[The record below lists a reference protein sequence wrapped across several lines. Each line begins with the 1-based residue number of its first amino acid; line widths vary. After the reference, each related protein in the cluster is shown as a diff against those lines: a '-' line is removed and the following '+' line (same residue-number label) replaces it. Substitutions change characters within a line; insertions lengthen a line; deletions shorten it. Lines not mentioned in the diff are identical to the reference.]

1 MPLHSIATQ
10 DSRLRRA
17 APLLVV
23 IALASCGDSGEG
35 SNTGNAAAGTGQGGN
50 AGNTTSA
57 GAGGDSGVA
66 GSVATAGEATGGASS
81 GGMGGTA
88 GSQTAGAAGEGG
100 AVTAGAGGAGGDGG
114 TAAGGSAEC
123 GVGGTLCFDFED
135 GQIPQGWA
143 PVTNSGAGSILVD
156 NTRAHGG
163 SYALHVAD
171 GSGQPMHSLGFTLP
185 DDFGGVMWGRVYM
198 YLTPEGPAQH
208 GATLKARYADAAD
221 TMFGPENLDWYEV
234 GLGHG
239 SYETIWH
246 SPQPPTGLPEWE
258 MIAETPVT
266 LDQWY
271 CQEFLFDGANEAGDE
286 AALPRMWIDGSE
298 IEFPEQ
304 HLYPGDAVKPVFD
317 KATHFILLEV
327 GLIMY
332 HPLDSTTN
340 LWMDDLALGPQRIGC
355 Q

>member
-1 MPLHSIATQ
+1 
-10 DSRLRRA
+10 
-17 APLLVV
+17 
-23 IALASCGDSGEG
+23 
-35 SNTGNAAAGTGQGGN
+35 
-50 AGNTTSA
+50 
-57 GAGGDSGVA
+57 
-66 GSVATAGEATGGASS
+66 
-81 GGMGGTA
+81 
-88 GSQTAGAAGEGG
+88 
-100 AVTAGAGGAGGDGG
+100 
-114 TAAGGSAEC
+114 
-123 GVGGTLCFDFED
+123 
-135 GQIPQGWA
+135 
-143 PVTNSGAGSILVD
+143 
-156 NTRAHGG
+156 
-163 SYALHVAD
+163 
-171 GSGQPMHSLGFTLP
+171 
-185 DDFGGVMWGRVYM
+185 
-198 YLTPEGPAQH
+198 
-208 GATLKARYADAAD
+208 LKARYADAAD

-271 CQEFLFDGANEAGDE
+271 CQEFLFDGANEGGEE

-304 HLYPGDAVKPVFD
+304 HLYPGDAVKPVFN
-317 KATHFILLEV
+317 KASNFVLLEV

-340 LWMDDLALGPQRIGC
+340 LWIDDLALGPQRIGC